1 MTNSYK
7 INAIGEVQSSYKTKF
22 GVPRQSGMVRNDATK
37 LVFKDI
43 PLSSF
48 EPLIVGNF
56 IWVLFIFDQ
65 CEGNEKLHVRPPR
78 LGGNERIGV
87 FATRSP
93 FRPNNIGMSLARIEE
108 ISEKSSEVTL
118 IVNGLDLANKT
129 PIIDIKP
136 YHPVADLAWANSE
149 YWFGSG
155 TVDDLQVT
163 FMCETKLNNDE
174 KDFIKNVL
182 AKDPRPAYH
191 EDENR
196 VYTIELFDYEIEFK
210 INHEVVEIIK
220 VIKV

>member
-1 MTNSYK
+1 MTNTYK

-22 GVPRQSGMVRNDATK
+22 GVPRQSGMIRNDATK

-48 EPLIVGNF
+48 EPLVVGNF

-78 LGGNERIGV
+78 LGGNEKIGV

-93 FRPNNIGMSLARIEE
+93 FRPNNIGMSLARIED

-136 YHPVADLAWANSE
+136 YHPIADSAWSESE

-155 TVDDLQVT
+155 SVDNLPVT
-163 FMCETKLNNDE
+163 FNCEVKLTIGE
-174 KDFIKNVL
+174 IEFIKDVL

-191 EDENR
+191 EDESR
-196 VYTIELFDYEIEFK
+196 VYTIELLDYEIEFK
-210 INHEVVEIIK
+210 INNKLVEVIK

>member
-1 MTNSYK
+1 MTNTYK

-22 GVPRQSGMVRNDATK
+22 GVPRQSGMIRNDATK

-48 EPLIVGNF
+48 EPLVVGNF

-78 LGGNERIGV
+78 LGGNEKIGV

-93 FRPNNIGMSLARIEE
+93 FRPNNIGMSLARIED

-136 YHPVADLAWANSE
+136 YHPIADSAWSESE

-155 TVDDLQVT
+155 SVDDLPVT
-163 FMCETKLNNDE
+163 FNCEVKLTIGE
-174 KDFIKNVL
+174 IEFIKDVL

-191 EDENR
+191 EDESR
-196 VYTIELFDYEIEFK
+196 VYTIELLDYEIEFK
-210 INHEVVEIIK
+210 INNKLVEVIK